1 MLIVPEAN
9 SGAASHNERSLRG
22 LIAYTR
28 PRRRLRMVM
37 TDQHLAPGPDVP
49 PPNQPPVQRTPP
61 FPGFPPPPEHIMSL
75 PARSDHA
82 SWSTRVRASLI
93 DQFPTYLGLIIFC
106 VGYLIFIV
114 RVASSGGSTSLLTKP
129 AVAMI
134 IGLGVMLAS
143 LGWVAYNRWHI
154 AGRTGQSVGKRL
166 SKIRLIGADTYAP
179 VGPKNAFLRDL
190 VHILDALTLV
200 GYLWPLWDDKRQ
212 TFADQVMKTVVIDE
226 AGNSRR

>member
-9 SGAASHNERSLRG
+9 SGASNNERSLRG

-49 PPNQPPVQRTPP
+49 PANQPPVQQTPP
-61 FPGFPPPPEHIMSL
+61 FPAFPPPPERIMSV
-75 PARSDHA
+75 PAHSDHA
-82 SWSTRVRASLI
+82 SWSRRVRARLI
-93 DQFPTYLGLIIFC
+93 DQIPTYLGLIIFC

-114 RVASSGGSTSLLTKP
+114 RLALSGGSTSQLTKP

-143 LGWVAYNRWHI
+143 LGWVAYNRWHM

-166 SKIRLIGADTYAP
+166 SKIRLIGAETYAP
-179 VGPKNAFLRDL
+179 IGPKNAFLRDL

-226 AGNSRR
+226 AESDRQ